1 MFGSFPATTAVA
13 NDSQPKEATAAP
25 AEGEVETTTESA
37 AVENA
42 EVNTETEATASD
54 DSSEENSET
63 DTETESP
70 KRARKG
76 FERRIEKFNQKLAQR
91 EQELD
96 YWRNLAL
103 QGQGKTQTETQ
114 VVTADKP
121 KFSDFNDIEAYTD
134 ALTDW
139 KLSHTLSKVQAETQY
154 RDVAK
159 TYEQRLQ
166 EFRKTATDFD
176 DVMADFVAEYG
187 DEQVPEIVQVAFES
201 EIGPQMAYY
210 LAQNLD
216 EVDRIKRLPSHR
228 RLLELGKLE
237 AKLAQPAEKP
247 SEPVKP
253 KNISRAAPPVN
264 PVKGTGRI
272 ETTDLAD
279 PNLSYSE
286 WVKRREAQLKKR

>member
-1 MFGSFPATTAVA
+1 MFASFPATDASVA
-13 NDSQPKEATAAP
+13 NDSQPKEASAAP
-25 AEGEVETTTESA
+25 PETQEVETPVESA
-37 AVENA
+37 ATENA
-42 EVNTETEATASD
+42 EVNTETEATAND

-63 DTETESP
+63 DTDTESP
-70 KRARKG
+70 KRGKKG

-103 QGQGKTQTETQ
+103 QGQGQPKTETQ

-139 KLSHTLSKVQAETQY
+139 KLSQTLSKVQVENQY

-166 EFRKTATDFD
+166 EFKKTTPDFD
-176 DVMADFVAEYG
+176 SVMADFVEEYG

-201 EIGPQMAYY
+201 DIGPQMAYY
-210 LAQNLD
+210 LAQNMD
-216 EVDRIKRLPSHR
+216 EVERIRQLPSHR
-228 RLLELGKLE
+228 RLLELGKIE
-237 AKLAQPAEKP
+237 AKLAAPAAKPAE
-247 SEPVKP
+247 P
-253 KNISRAAPPVN
+253 KKVSRAAPPVN